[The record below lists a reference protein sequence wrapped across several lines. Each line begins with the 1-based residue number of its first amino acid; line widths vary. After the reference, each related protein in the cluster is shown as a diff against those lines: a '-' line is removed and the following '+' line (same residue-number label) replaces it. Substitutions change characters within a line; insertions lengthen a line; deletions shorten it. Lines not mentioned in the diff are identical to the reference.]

1 VYKRQGNKGW
11 RADSATGM
19 DIFKEG
25 WYILTYGKIQKY
37 RFNENAL
44 TIEHTFKF
52 RKFTQKEAVVVTE
65 DFIFVADERHK
76 LLGGGKLYRINP

>member
-1 VYKRQGNKGW
+1 M
-11 RADSATGM
+11 DSATGM

-44 TIEHTFKF
+44 TIEHTLK
-52 RKFTQKEAVVVTE
+52 KIAQTE
-65 DFIFVADERHK
+65 HPK
-76 LLGGGKLYRINP
+76 NN